1 MKRRNL
7 RTLNL
12 NLGVRNQSL
21 DIKRVTWIKIHHAYS
36 ISLFHYRVHKHK
48 NALLR
53 RRFLHLF
60 KHVRKKLVKTEQ
72 LN

>member
-1 MKRRNL
+1 MKRRNS

-12 NLGVRNQSL
+12 NLGVRSFE
-21 DIKRVTWIKIHHAYS
+21 IKRVTWIKIHHEYS
-36 ISLFHYRVHKHK
+36 ISLFHYRVHKHE
-48 NALLR
+48 NALFR
-53 RRFLHLF
+53 RRFLHLS